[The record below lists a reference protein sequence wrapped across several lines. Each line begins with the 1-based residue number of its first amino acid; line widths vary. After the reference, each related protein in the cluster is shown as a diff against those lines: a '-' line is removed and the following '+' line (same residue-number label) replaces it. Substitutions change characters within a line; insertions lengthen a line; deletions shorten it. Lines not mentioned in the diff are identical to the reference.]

1 MKVRYKDYKMILE
14 EVSEINDD
22 IMLNKRFTNVTFKKN
37 IIGTSFDNCEF
48 INCTFEC
55 AIKRA
60 TFFNCK
66 FEKCE
71 MSNII
76 LEDVG
81 IHSTL
86 FLNNHAVGTNYIGCN
101 IKNTIF
107 NNSHMKLSIF
117 SGVVF
122 KSVDIIECNMSQSN
136 ITSTSFE
143 SEIVFDH
150 SELLEMEVLGSSL
163 KGVDVTTSRIEGLV
177 ISPQDVKGLIVTEAQ
192 AIDLISLLGVV
203 IK

>member
-14 EVSEINDD
+14 EATLIDDD
-22 IMLNKRFTNVTFKKN
+22 IMLNKRFNNVTFKKN

-55 AIKRA
+55 QIKRA

-76 LEDVG
+76 FEDVG
-81 IHSTL
+81 IHSSL
-86 FLNNHAVGTNYIGCN
+86 YDGIHAVGTNYINCK

-107 NNSHMKLSIF
+107 NNCHMKLSIF
-117 SGVVF
+117 SGVTF
-122 KSVDIIECNMSQSN
+122 KSVDIVESNMSQSN
-136 ITSTSFE
+136 IAATFFQ
-143 SEIVFDH
+143 SEVLFDH
-150 SELLEMEVLGSSL
+150 SLLVESEVFGSSL
-163 KGVDVTTSRIEGLV
+163 MGVDVTTSNIEGLI
-177 ISPQDVKGLIVTEAQ
+177 ISPQDVKGMIVTEAQ
-192 AIDLISLLGVV
+192 AIDLINLLGVV